1 MSTVSIITITQHK
14 RFRCLQNLY
23 EIIKQQEYLLIKEW
37 IIVEGSQNKD
47 SRSAN
52 SKNIQN
58 FINETLNSSIR
69 IGFICPNTILPLSN
83 LRNLANEHCNGDIIV
98 CMDDDDYYPP
108 MAVSHA
114 VTMLNRYNRLIA
126 GCSPMYMYD
135 FFTET
140 LYKFNGFHNNHST
153 NNCMAYRKQYL
164 ENHRYEEG
172 LNCAEEYSFTN
183 GFTEPMIQLIAE
195 KCIVASIHDNTVD
208 KTAFITQNPGVT
220 EVHDKHIS
228 DLIPTEIFEKMRA
241 AFLL

>member
-1 MSTVSIITITQHK
+1 M
-14 RFRCLQNLY
+14 
-23 EIIKQQEYLLIKEW
+23 
-37 IIVEGSQNKD
+37 
-47 SRSAN
+47 
-52 SKNIQN
+52 
-58 FINETLNSSIR
+58 R

-83 LRNLANEHCNGDIIV
+83 LRNLANEHCNGDIII

-114 VTMLNRYNRLIA
+114 VDMFNRYNRLIA
-126 GCSPMYMYD
+126 GCSPIYMYD
-135 FFTET
+135 FFTDT

-153 NNCMAYRKQYL
+153 NNCIAYRKQYL
-164 ENHRYEEG
+164 ENHRYEDN
-172 LNCAEEYSFTN
+172 LDCAEEYSFTN
-183 GFTEPMIQLIAE
+183 GFTEPMIQLSAE

-220 EVHDKHIS
+220 EVTDKHIS